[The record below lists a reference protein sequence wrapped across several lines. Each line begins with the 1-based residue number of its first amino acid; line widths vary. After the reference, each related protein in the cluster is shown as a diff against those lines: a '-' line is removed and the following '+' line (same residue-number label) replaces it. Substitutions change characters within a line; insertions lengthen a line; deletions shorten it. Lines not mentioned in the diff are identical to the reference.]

1 MKHKEGL
8 REAFIQPTEKKCRS
22 GNLTFSY
29 QMEDYREDK
38 LLSGI
43 KRKKNETRGISIDE
57 KNDEKKI
64 TMRMIKYWNKLLI
77 ESE

>member
-29 QMEDYREDK
+29 PMEDYREDK
-38 LLSGI
+38 LLSGV
-43 KRKKNETRGISIDE
+43 KRKKMKQGEFQLM
-57 KNDEKKI
+57 KK
-64 TMRMIKYWNKLLI
+64 MMKKK
-77 ESE
+77 SQ

>member
-43 KRKKNETRGISIDE
+43 KRKK
-57 KNDEKKI
+57 
-64 TMRMIKYWNKLLI
+64 
-77 ESE
+77 